1 MPRRRGEA
9 PLRRF
14 RLRTPFV
21 EADPRLTEA
30 DEAHALRVLRLSAG
44 DRLLGLT
51 GKGEE
56 WPLVV
61 RAADRRTLELE
72 VDGAC
77 RSEPQP
83 GAAGSRLPA
92 VTVLAPA
99 PRAGEAETMADQL
112 AQVGVARWTL
122 LRTERSQD
130 ARGAGPRL
138 DRLIRAAQEA
148 SKQCGRLWDLEVDG
162 PLGLEDALA
171 GRPQGFGSDFVLNAS
186 APALNLDVGAPA
198 PARVWVG
205 PEGGWSEEEHA
216 RLIQAGA
223 RPVGLSPLILRT
235 STAAVLGGAALV
247 QALAATPDEPAG

>member
-21 EADPRLTEA
+21 ETDPRLTEA

-51 GKGEE
+51 GTGEE

-61 RAADRRTLELE
+61 RATGRRTLELE
-72 VDGAC
+72 VGGAC
-77 RSEPQP
+77 RSEPRP

-99 PRAGEAETMADQL
+99 PRPGEAETMADQL

-138 DRLIRAAQEA
+138 DRLIRATEEA

-162 PLGLEDALA
+162 PLDLEDALA
-171 GRPQGFGSDFVLNAS
+171 GRSRETGSDFVLTADS
-186 APALNLDVGAPA
+186 PGLSIGARAPG
-198 PARVWVG
+198 PARIWVG

-216 RLIQAGA
+216 RLIRAGA
-223 RPVGLSPLILRT
+223 RPVGLSPLVLRT

-247 QALAATPDEPAG
+247 QALAATPGEPAG

>member
-1 MPRRRGEA
+1 M
-9 PLRRF
+9 
-14 RLRTPFV
+14 
-21 EADPRLTEA
+21 
-30 DEAHALRVLRLSAG
+30 LRLSAG

-51 GKGEE
+51 GTGEE

-72 VDGAC
+72 VAGAC

-99 PRAGEAETMADQL
+99 PRPGEAETMADQL

-130 ARGAGPRL
+130 VRGSAPRA
-138 DRLIRAAQEA
+138 DRLIRVAQEA
-148 SKQCGRLWDLEVDG
+148 SKQCGRLWDLEVEG
-162 PLGLEDALA
+162 PVDLASALGE
-171 GRPQGFGSDFVLNAS
+171 GPEEGGSDFLLS
-186 APALNLDVGAPA
+186 AGSPGVPAEFDAPV
-198 PARVWVG
+198 PVRIWVG
-205 PEGGWSEEEHA
+205 PEGGWSDEEHA
-216 RLIQAGA
+216 LLVEAGA
-223 RPVGLSPLILRT
+223 RPMGLSPLILRT

-247 QALAATPDEPAG
+247 RALGATRDEPAG